1 MIALIHSLH
10 NCKQLFVNE
19 QAINA
24 CLSLYAALLLGYT
37 IHFIYCIWGNL
48 RITVAELI
56 AASGKRVPHSAA
68 ISSSDRWRQPN
79 TAVALV
85 AAQPLVA
92 AVLALAAPGCCSSL

>member
-1 MIALIHSLH
+1 MVAIIIATAIGAERHTSMLEAKQSDTPRMIALIHSLH

-48 RITVAELI
+48 RII
-56 AASGKRVPHSAA
+56 AAATAMG
-68 ISSSDRWRQPN
+68 
-79 TAVALV
+79 TAV
-85 AAQPLVA
+85 PY
-92 AVLALAAPGCCSSL
+92 S